1 MLVIGID
8 SHKDTLVGCLIDA
21 AGRPLEHRSIA
32 NTALGHR
39 ELVNWAQGASVGR
52 VAIEGSGGYGRA
64 AALALGEAG
73 AEVVEVP
80 PQMTAAARRSQRS
93 IANTALGHRELVN
106 WAQGASVG
114 RVAIEGSGGYGRAAA
129 LALGEAGAEVVEVP
143 PQMTAAARRS
153 QRTAAKSDPLD
164 ALLIA
169 RIGARDTD
177 LPPPRPGGTLEE
189 LRWLAGYRRELVK
202 SRTAHIN
209 RLHADLT
216 QIRCGY
222 HRTGA
227 ALTSAKGLQ
236 RVARL
241 LAGDS
246 AAPARVARGRLRQI
260 RELNRQIADLAAEI
274 SELVSANGTTLT
286 KIRGIGTIGAAD
298 ILTEVGDPARFATK
312 ARFAMANGTAPLQA
326 SSGRTVRHR
335 LNRGGN
341 RQLNRAIHTAALT
354 QIAQPNSEGRRL
366 YQQHLDRGKTKRE
379 AIRAL
384 KRRISDRIWTHL
396 QTDLRNTSPTLA
408 LT

>member
-73 AEVVEVP
+73 AEVVD
-80 PQMTAAARRSQRS
+80 
-93 IANTALGHRELVN
+93 
-106 WAQGASVG
+106 
-114 RVAIEGSGGYGRAAA
+114 
-129 LALGEAGAEVVEVP
+129 VP

-164 ALLIA
+164 ALLVA
-169 RIGARDTD
+169 RIGARDSD

-260 RELNRQIADLAAEI
+260 RELNRQIADLTAEI

-379 AIRAL
+379 AISAL